1 MLKNYSYRLE
11 NVSFSYK
18 NRLIIDRLSLSI
30 PEGSVCA
37 VMGPNGSGK
46 TTLLHLLLGWLKP
59 DNGRIYTGEKP
70 LDSLGPRERGR
81 MISLLP
87 QMENLSFDYTV
98 MEYILL
104 GRAPYLKPLQQ
115 PSEEDRSI
123 AEASLISV
131 DGFLLKSRPMPSLSG
146 GEMRIS
152 LMARSL
158 TQQPEIL
165 LLDEPANHLDP
176 ARKRQILNVIDD
188 FKKSKKT
195 VIFTTHDPESVAG
208 TADFLIMMANDGNIK
223 YGSFEQIF
231 TEENLSTLYGIAVRI
246 IKLDDGRLTVTY

>member
-30 PEGSVCA
+30 PEGAVCSVL
-37 VMGPNGSGK
+37 GPNGSGK

-59 DNGRIYTGEKP
+59 DTGRIYAGEKA

-115 PSEEDRSI
+115 PSEEDRRI
-123 AEASLISV
+123 AEASLRSV
-131 DGFLLKSRPMPSLSG
+131 EALQLKGRSIPTLSG

-176 ARKRQILNVIDD
+176 ARKRKILDVIEAL
-188 FKKSKKT
+188 KKSKKT
-195 VIFTTHDPESVAG
+195 VIFTTHDPESAAG
-208 TADFLIMMANDGNIK
+208 TADFLIMMGNDGNIK
-223 YGSFEQIF
+223 YGSFEQMF
-231 TEENLSTLYGIAVRI
+231 TEDNLSTLYGIAVRI